1 MTCWVRDI
9 YMSSNWSS
17 WDLDDVLS
25 VKFVIFEWL
34 IEFVMFWRFIVHWV
48 RDIDMTHWVRVTY
61 LTSQCLDDLLSIK
74 LLKLTWLKCSWRL
87 DDLLRIEYEN
97 LKPLMGIMIF
107 TWLVIR
113 VRDYIPPLVMRYIQM
128 RGSQVSAISW
138 LIESRYSQNFSIG
151 FVILIPPLLRDG
163 TD

>member
-25 VKFVIFEWL
+25 VKYVIFEWL
-34 IEFVMFWRFIVHWV
+34 IEFVMFWRYIVHWI